1 MMTPTLKEFA
11 KRLAVFRGTSL
22 KLLYSKGPIPSVI
35 IRAENEL
42 VGDLTIYDDGDEL
55 TIDIGRKHHTHV
67 SAYNYDR
74 HPETEYDRHPE
85 TERLKMVAQDAAA
98 FVDDVMRDRVCVTVN
113 FQGERCIGSSH
124 FYLDE
129 ENASSSLVQE
139 IAVAATSSGRRSERF
154 LWSGPIT

>member
-1 MMTPTLKEFA
+1 MMTPTLEVFA
-11 KRLAVFRGTSL
+11 ERLAVLRGTSL
-22 KLLYSKGPIPSVI
+22 KLGYAEGPIPSI
-35 IRAENEL
+35 TIRAENEL

-74 HPETEYDRHPE
+74 HPD

-139 IAVAATSSGRRSERF
+139 IAVAATSGGRRSEQF